1 MHVTITV
8 CVHACKQKFAEAL
21 MHNVMR
27 TGMGAVRNFDRNLSL
42 NNEIA
47 GTPRTYSQLMPYSVV
62 RDA

>member
-1 MHVTITV
+1 
-8 CVHACKQKFAEAL
+8 